1 MLRIKHIPLLVFVL
15 IFINCA
21 KDEPVDSVE
30 AIPLVSAIEIGNS
43 ELPYIKIK
51 TISTVLNEPKIGG
64 EMEIYINKKGF

>member
-1 MLRIKHIPLLVFVL
+1 MLKIKHIHLLVFVL

-30 AIPLVSAIEIGNS
+30 ATPLVSAIEIGNS

-51 TISTVLNEPKIGG
+51 TISAVFFSFIYCPTV
-64 EMEIYINKKGF
+64 